1 MENKTSENIV
11 KYQDELTAETLEGI
25 INSLQSQVSELNTEI
40 FNKEKTLRDI
50 NKPTITQK
58 QLDTINEAV
67 SNYTDNVE
75 FSEQDFD
82 VELCMEYDNKIEI
95 SSLCFNSS
103 GDMLDN
109 IMRYVEKEFRLI
121 QEEKSTDNETN
132 ENI

>member
-1 MENKTSENIV
+1 MENKTSENII
-11 KYQDELTAETLEGI
+11 KYKDELTAETLQGI
-25 INSLQSQVSELNTEI
+25 IDNLQAQVGELTTEI

-58 QLDTINEAV
+58 QLDTINEAI

-82 VELCMEYDNKIEI
+82 VELCMEYDNRIEI

-103 GDMLDN
+103 GDMFDD
-109 IMRYVEKEFRLI
+109 IMRYVEKEFRVI
-121 QEEKSTDNETN
+121 QEEETSTDES
-132 ENI
+132 